1 MLLSVRFLSYE
12 NKGSEINFT
21 SLIAEAGEVSM
32 GRKTFEYEEALWH
45 IDSDGRAGLS
55 KIARC
60 KMSSAYRTVVP
71 LARSRLSFSRHIN
84 DIMRARNAHTCKQI
98 SKSDLLSAG

>member
-1 MLLSVRFLSYE
+1 MLLSSIRFLSYE

-45 IDSDGRAGLS
+45 IDSDGRLDFPRLLV
-55 KIARC
+55 AR
-60 KMSSAYRTVVP
+60 
-71 LARSRLSFSRHIN
+71 
-84 DIMRARNAHTCKQI
+84 
-98 SKSDLLSAG
+98 